1 MKDLFAKTLLAALFT
16 ALAACHTPSTRAT
29 VPDRAPPPDAHPLDA
44 SYDWHGLL
52 IAPFGGVLK
61 DVPVALHDVLLFRDE
76 AHGGAADD
84 AECYAADA
92 AAPRFAGG
100 TPDEYLLCFRQDHL
114 FRVQASVRLRGADA
128 SDLFAAACA
137 GWLKNA
143 APPATAAAPQNTG
156 TCDGRDGNVRFSG
169 HLEEEVLSIT
179 LDSASIP

>member
-1 MKDLFAKTLLAALFT
+1 MKDLFAKTLLAALLT
-16 ALAACHTPSTRAT
+16 AALAACRTPSTRVT

-52 IAPFGGVLK
+52 IAPFGSVLK
-61 DVPVALHDVLLFRDE
+61 DIPVALHDVLLFRDE
-76 AHGGAADD
+76 GHGGAADD

-137 GWLKNA
+137 RWLKN
-143 APPATAAAPQNTG
+143 AAAPQNTG
-156 TCDGRDGNVRFSG
+156 TCDGRDGSIHFSG
-169 HLEEEVLSIT
+169 HLEAEVLSIT

>member
-1 MKDLFAKTLLAALFT
+1 MKDLFAKTLLAALLT
-16 ALAACHTPSTRAT
+16 AALAACRTPSTRVT

-52 IAPFGGVLK
+52 IAPFGSVLK
-61 DVPVALHDVLLFRDE
+61 DIPVALHDVLLFRDE
-76 AHGGAADD
+76 GHGGAADD

-137 GWLKNA
+137 RWLKN
-143 APPATAAAPQNTG
+143 AAAPQNTG
-156 TCDGRDGNVRFSG
+156 TCDGR
-169 HLEEEVLSIT
+169 
-179 LDSASIP
+179 